1 MNINIFLFG
10 AAILIV
16 AGLLLLVIN
25 LTKPHVPQLDK
36 EKYQRNWLK
45 IENSL
50 IKDNPASWQL
60 ALINGDK
67 LVDTALRKLQIKGQ
81 TMGERL
87 KGSRDK
93 FSSPNSLW
101 HAHKLRNVVAHEHDA
116 EINFDQTRRA
126 LNGFKQALK
135 DLGAI

>member
-50 IKDNPASWQL
+50 IKD
-60 ALINGDK
+60 
-67 LVDTALRKLQIKGQ
+67 
-81 TMGERL
+81 
-87 KGSRDK
+87 GS
-93 FSSPNSLW
+93 
-101 HAHKLRNVVAHEHDA
+101 
-116 EINFDQTRRA
+116 
-126 LNGFKQALK
+126 
-135 DLGAI
+135 

>member
-50 IKDNPASWQL
+50 IKDNDSLSNKTVILTLSGL
-60 ALINGDK
+60 AFFVLLI
-67 LVDTALRKLQIKGQ
+67 
-81 TMGERL
+81 
-87 KGSRDK
+87 
-93 FSSPNSLW
+93 
-101 HAHKLRNVVAHEHDA
+101 
-116 EINFDQTRRA
+116 
-126 LNGFKQALK
+126 GFL
-135 DLGAI
+135 LS